1 MRILMIRPRDRCRY
15 PRLFSKMF
23 RIHGISLL
31 MLAQSIKD
39 LASVTYID
47 ENHKKLPNTMNFDLV
62 LICVETHLAPRAYT
76 LAEYYRRVGICV
88 VLGGPHVTL
97 CPSEALTHADSI
109 VVGPGEESVRRI
121 IHDLGSSKLRR
132 VYEGMKWHSRFY
144 APRYDI
150 ALGKAIFE
158 LAPVI
163 MSRGCQ
169 HNCSY
174 CTIASMNHGRVSVRS
189 AEEVLSD
196 INRLRSPWFYFTDD
210 NLLTNRKLLLSILRN
225 LAASHHRRHWIGQ
238 VTHRI
243 VRDKE
248 IMDILQP
255 SGCKLLFIGFDSLQS
270 LSLRQ
275 IGGFK
280 TADKDTF
287 TESVDRLHEL
297 DISVIGSFMFGM
309 DGDRPG
315 DIISTAEIATQVG
328 LDAAALNIFTP
339 IPGTD
344 TYKRYHAQG
353 RIFEHDL
360 TRYDFKNLVFYP
372 KHFSPAE
379 LHKEFTAA
387 TNIFYGFNG
396 LVRRVRKMRNLE
408 FMLPLNILY
417 NPWLSKVLHLYW
429 RNAAPRKLDESLF
442 ADAMNSKCLPGSHI
456 KRVQVKSCS

>member
-1 MRILMIRPRDRCRY
+1 MRVLIIRPRDRCRY
-15 PRLFSKMF
+15 PRIFARVF
-23 RIHGISLL
+23 RIHEIGLL
-31 MLAQSIKD
+31 MIAGAIKD

-47 ENHKKLPNTMNFDLV
+47 ENHQKIPKARNFDLV
-62 LICVETHLAPRAYT
+62 LICVQTHLAPRAYE
-76 LAEYYRRVGICV
+76 LAKYYRRLGICV

-97 CPSEALTHADSI
+97 CQTEALAHADA
-109 VVGPGEESVRRI
+109 VVIGPGEEAVRRI
-121 IHDLGSSKLRR
+121 VNDLANGKLGR
-132 VYEGMKWHSRFY
+132 VYEGMQWHSRFY
-144 APRYDI
+144 APRYDM

-174 CTIASMNHGRVSVRS
+174 CAIASMNQGCVSVRS

-196 INRLRSPWFYFTDD
+196 IERLRSPRFYFTDD
-210 NLLTNRKLLLSILRN
+210 NLLANRKLLLVVLRH
-225 LAASHHRRHWIGQ
+225 LAASHHRRLWAGQ

-243 VRDKE
+243 VRDRE
-248 IMDILQP
+248 IMDILQA
-255 SGCKLLFIGFDSLQS
+255 SGCKMLFIGFDSLQP

-280 TADKDTF
+280 ASDKDTF

-315 DIISTAEIATQVG
+315 DIISTAEIATQIG

-387 TNIFYGFNG
+387 TNLFYGFNG
-396 LVRRVRKMRNLE
+396 LLRRVRKMRNLE

-442 ADAMNSKCLPGSHI
+442 ADAMKSTCLPGSHI
-456 KRVQVKSCS
+456 KWGKVKSCS